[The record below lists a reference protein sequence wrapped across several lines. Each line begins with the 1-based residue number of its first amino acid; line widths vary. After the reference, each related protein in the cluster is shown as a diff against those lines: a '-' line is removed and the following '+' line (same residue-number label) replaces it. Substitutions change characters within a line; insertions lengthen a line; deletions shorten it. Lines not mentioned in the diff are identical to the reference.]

1 MSKKIKIENEAE
13 LKLISMEVDVFP
25 RVRPPPKSQLTSA
38 YALSARDDLNLKTI
52 VKDPLSIRTT
62 NQESQPTASRTLV
75 RTLSSQDNVWEA
87 EDPRVPLVSRED
99 KQKALKM
106 WKDKMIVTDD
116 YKPYQKRTEAEC
128 KKEIKFL
135 KTAMADFRMLKIKG
149 PAALK
154 TDHPSFRTIQNRYYI
169 PKDFCMPEQF
179 FREVQLNNNALYWKR
194 CCSMQDFYHMCCMD
208 TPFYVEK
215 KKSARRDLVD
225 IASNVNLQ
233 KNTAIAEVQTSYRR
247 QGDEPSPSTRA
258 WFEQPQRQLAVM
270 KSQNQDALHL
280 SSSNPG
286 RLNEEQIESAE
297 QAEKSRSA
305 PRRKVP
311 IPQTDDEFSDGE
323 TNFVFEN
330 KLLPDQK
337 ARISKLLKEMKRI
350 KSKDYSRA
358 YLDER
363 DSDIRAAEAERNEDG
378 LGPEYLAGV
387 KSPWTSDRGH
397 APIHY
402 DAHRISLI
410 ERQIENI
417 KSSNATMCQL
427 EYTATKGGPGGQ
439 ARN

>member
-1 MSKKIKIENEAE
+1 MSIFK
-13 LKLISMEVDVFP
+13 
-25 RVRPPPKSQLTSA
+25 
-38 YALSARDDLNLKTI
+38 
-52 VKDPLSIRTT
+52 
-62 NQESQPTASRTLV
+62 
-75 RTLSSQDNVWEA
+75 
-87 EDPRVPLVSRED
+87 
-99 KQKALKM
+99 
-106 WKDKMIVTDD
+106 
-116 YKPYQKRTEAEC
+116 
-128 KKEIKFL
+128 
-135 KTAMADFRMLKIKG
+135 
-149 PAALK
+149 
-154 TDHPSFRTIQNRYYI
+154 
-169 PKDFCMPEQF
+169 
-179 FREVQLNNNALYWKR
+179 
-194 CCSMQDFYHMCCMD
+194 
-208 TPFYVEK
+208 
-215 KKSARRDLVD
+215 
-225 IASNVNLQ
+225 

-297 QAEKSRSA
+297 QAEKRRSA

-387 KSPWTSDRGH
+387 KSPWASDRGH
-397 APIHY
+397 APLHY